1 MVTPLRSQAYLVSP
15 SHPSKICLPL
25 WGTGKCQEM
34 ALEREQEERERERE
48 SKVWELQG
56 GRHCG
61 QERKRREKRL
71 EGSQSWEESGI
82 RESVQGG
89 GTEQPQKPPPKCP

>member
-1 MVTPLRSQAYLVSP
+1 MVTSLRSQAYLVSP
-15 SHPSKICLPL
+15 SQPSKICLPL
-25 WGTGKCQEM
+25 WGTGKCQDRT
-34 ALEREQEERERERE
+34 LERDQGERE

-56 GRHCG
+56 GRHRG

-82 RESVQGG
+82 HESVQA
-89 GTEQPQKPPPKCP
+89 GTEQPQNRLS

>member
-34 ALEREQEERERERE
+34 ALERERGETERERE
-48 SKVWELQG
+48 QG
-56 GRHCG
+56 LGAAGRQTLWPG
-61 QERKRREKRL
+61 KEEKGEETRRKPVL
-71 EGSQSWEESGI
+71 GGI
-82 RESVQGG
+82 WH
-89 GTEQPQKPPPKCP
+89 P